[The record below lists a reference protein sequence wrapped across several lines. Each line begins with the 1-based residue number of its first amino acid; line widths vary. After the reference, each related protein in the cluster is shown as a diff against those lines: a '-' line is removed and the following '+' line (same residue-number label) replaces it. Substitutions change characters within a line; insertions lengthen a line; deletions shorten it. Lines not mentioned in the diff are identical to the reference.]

1 MSTKP
6 YDIIN
11 NSVYVKLARRKRKM
25 ALTSPGVEVSV
36 INESFYV
43 PSDAGTTPLFIV
55 ASSQD
60 KTNGA
65 GDGTAAGTTTANA
78 NTAYLISSQR
88 ELTETFGDPKFY
100 TNASGNSLH
109 GYELNEWG
117 LQAAY
122 SFLGVANRA
131 YVLRANVNT
140 AQLVGSASAPTA
152 APSDGTY
159 WFDLASSTYGIFEWS
174 ATNQSFTTITPT
186 LITSTSDLVGAVS
199 TGAPKTSIGT
209 IGDYAINTT
218 HVTNKIYKKTSS
230 NTWVQI
236 GSTDWHTSLP
246 VVTVAS
252 GTTVTSGNNFVMNGI
267 TITPGGTALSD
278 VASAI
283 GSNVTNVS
291 ASVNATTGNLE
302 IFHNG
307 KALGDSTAGAN
318 TIRFEEGNGVLA
330 QLGITAKTYNGVKFL
345 QDKHTNRPTWKT
357 ADESRPN
364 GSVWFKTTSANSGA
378 NIVAKVYSTSSASF
392 STVAAPLYAT
402 NHSAI
407 YNLDPA
413 NGGTGLTVGKLYT
426 QYNITEESM
435 TSGDATDT
443 TPNVGDFQLFR
454 YEGGATVITSKNTTP
469 SFTSGNKF
477 KIQESKKNQEALAT
491 AVEITLG
498 GTGADDFIAAV
509 NGAGLTNVSA
519 TKLTTGE
526 IRMTHKLGGDF
537 RMFDTLG
544 TPLADAGFSA
554 STAHAYGTYTANSST
569 LIDNLYDLPTGESL
583 DSSAN
588 TGIMASNWKR
598 LSYTASTSSPTNEP
612 ADGTLWY
619 DTSIDEA
626 DIMTHN
632 GTTWKGYAQVY
643 SSTDPNGPQF
653 SATAPTTQSDGTALV
668 DNDLWIDTSDLE
680 NYPKL
685 YKYNTSAT
693 LSSTNTANQV
703 AVTTSGAAWVAV
715 DKADQT
721 TEDGIVF
728 ADARWHTSTDKAA
741 GTSTAAGTPSTIKNL
756 LSDDFL
762 DPDAPNPD
770 LYPQGILLWNT
781 RRSGYNVK
789 EYKNSYITTT
799 KYPGSGST
807 GLGNIRY
814 NNNESVSSYYPDR
827 WVTKSSNNAD
837 GSGSFGRKAQ
847 RKVIVQQLKSEI
859 DTNQAIREDQRGYNV
874 IACPGYPE
882 LISNMINLNT
892 DRNNTAFVVGD
903 TPMRLA
909 GTSTAIQAWANNTAS
924 ALDNGE
930 DGLVSSSD
938 YLGVF
943 YPSGL
948 TTDNTGKSIV
958 VPASHM
964 MMRVLANNDN
974 IAFPWFAPSG
984 TRRGVVDNA
993 TAVGYIDTASGE
1005 FQTISVTESVRDSM
1019 HEVKVN
1025 PITFFSGAGIVN
1037 FGNLT
1042 KTASS
1047 SALDRINV
1055 SRLAVYLRSQLDAI
1069 AKPFIFEPNDELTR
1083 NEIKGAIES
1092 FLLELVGQRALYDFL
1107 VVCDDTNN
1115 TPTRIDRNELYVDIA
1130 IEPVKSVEF
1139 IYIPLR
1145 IKNTGEIAKLGN

>member
-1 MSTKP
+1 
-6 YDIIN
+6 
-11 NSVYVKLARRKRKM
+11 M

-43 PSDAGTTPLFIV
+43 PSDAGTTSLFIV

-65 GDGTAAGTTTANA
+65 GDGTAAGTQTSNA

-100 TNASGNSLH
+100 KDTSGNSLH

-131 YVLRANVNT
+131 YVLRANVDTNG
-140 AQLVGSASAPTA
+140 LIGSASAPTA
-152 APSDGTY
+152 APTDGTY

-174 ATNQSFTTITPT
+174 ATDQAFTTITPI

-209 IGDYAINTT
+209 IGQYAINTT
-218 HVTNKIYKKTSS
+218 HVSNKMYYKNPS
-230 NTWVQI
+230 NAWVQL
-236 GSTDWHTSLP
+236 GSSAWHLSHP
-246 VVTVAS
+246 VVTVES
-252 GTTVTSGNNFVMNGI
+252 GTTVTNGETMIMNGV
-267 TITPGGTALSD
+267 TITTGGTTLAD
-278 VASAI
+278 VATAI

-307 KALGDSTAGAN
+307 YALGDSTGGAN
-318 TIRFEEGNGVLA
+318 TIRFEEGNGLLA
-330 QLGITAKTYNGVKFL
+330 ELGISSGVKNGAKFL

-378 NIVAKVYSTSSASF
+378 NLVSKVYSTTDASF
-392 STVAAPLYAT
+392 STVASPLYAT
-402 NHSAI
+402 HNSAI
-407 YNLDPA
+407 YNLDAAGGGA
-413 NGGTGLTVGKLYT
+413 NLTVGTLYA
-426 QYNITEESM
+426 QYNITEQSM
-435 TSGDATDT
+435 TAADASDT

-454 YEGGATVITSKNTTP
+454 YEGGDTTITSNNTSP
-469 SFTSGNKF
+469 SFTSGNTFTIK
-477 KIQESKKNQEALAT
+477 ESIKNQEALNS
-491 AVEITLG
+491 AVTVTLA

-519 TKLTTGE
+519 SKLTTGE
-526 IRMTHKLGGDF
+526 IVMTHALGGDF
-537 RMFDTLG
+537 RMVDTSG
-544 TPLADAGFSA
+544 TPLADAGFSPD
-554 STAHAYGTYTANSST
+554 TAHSYGTYTANSST
-569 LIDNLYDLPTGESL
+569 LIDNLYDVPTGETI

-598 LSYTASTSSPTNEP
+598 LSYTASVSAPTNEP

-619 DTSIDEA
+619 DTNSDVA

-693 LSSTNTANQV
+693 LSSSNTANQV
-703 AVTTSGAAWVAV
+703 AVTTTGAAWVLV

-741 GTSTAAGTPSTIKNL
+741 GTSTAAGTPSTIKDL

-770 LYPQGILLWNT
+770 NYPQGILLWNT

-789 EYKNSYITTT
+789 EYRNSYITTT
-799 KYPGSGST
+799 AYPGSGST

-814 NNNESVSSYYPDR
+814 NNESVSTYYPDR

-837 GSGSFGRKAQ
+837 GSGTFGRKAQ
-847 RKVIVQQLKSEI
+847 RQVIVEQLKSEI

-882 LISNMINLNT
+882 VIQNMINLNT

-903 TPMRLA
+903 TPLRLA
-909 GTSTAIQAWANNTAS
+909 GTSTTIQNWANNTAS

-930 DGLVSSSD
+930 NGLVSSSD

-948 TTDNTGKSIV
+948 TTDNTGKQIV
-958 VPASHM
+958 VPPSHM
-964 MMRVLANNDN
+964 MMRTLANNDN

-1042 KTASS
+1042 KTSAS

-1055 SRLAVYLRSQLDAI
+1055 SRLAVYLRTQLDAI

-1083 NEIKGAIES
+1083 NEIKGAVES
-1092 FLLELVGQRALYDFL
+1092 FLLELTGQRALYDFL
-1107 VVCDDTNN
+1107 VVCEDTNN

-1130 IEPVKSVEF
+1130 IEPIKSVEF

>member
-1 MSTKP
+1 
-6 YDIIN
+6 
-11 NSVYVKLARRKRKM
+11 M

-55 ASSQD
+55 ASSGN
-60 KTNGA
+60 KANGA

-100 TNASGNSLH
+100 TDASGNSLH

-140 AQLVGSASAPTA
+140 ADLLGSASAPTA
-152 APSDGTY
+152 APTNGTY
-159 WFDLASSTYGIFEWS
+159 WFDLASSSYGLFEWS

-186 LITSTSDLVGAVS
+186 LITSTSDLDGGVS
-199 TGAPKTSIGT
+199 TGAPKTSIGV

-218 HVTNKIYKKTSS
+218 HVTNKIYKKTAS
-230 NTWVQI
+230 NTWVQV

-252 GTTVTSGNNFVMNGI
+252 GTTVTSGQTFVMNGV
-267 TITPGGTALSD
+267 TITTSGTTLSN
-278 VASAI
+278 VASVI
-283 GSNVTNVS
+283 GSNVTNVT
-291 ASVNATTGNLE
+291 ASVNSTTGNLE

-307 KALGDSTAGAN
+307 KALGDSTGGAN
-318 TIRFEEGNGVLA
+318 TIRFEEGTGVLA
-330 QLGITAKTYNGVKFL
+330 SLGITAGVKNGVKLL

-357 ADESRPN
+357 ADENRPN

-378 NIVAKVYSTSSASF
+378 ALVTKLYSTASASF
-392 STVAAPLYAT
+392 SQVASPLYAT
-402 NHSAI
+402 HHSAI
-407 YNLDPA
+407 YNLDA
-413 NGGTGLTVGKLYT
+413 ATGGTALSTGTVYA
-426 QYNITEESM
+426 QYNVTEESM
-435 TSGDATDT
+435 TAADASDT
-443 TPNVGDFQLFR
+443 TPNLADFQLFR
-454 YEGGATVITSKNTTP
+454 HEGGATTITSNSTSPT
-469 SFTSGNKF
+469 FTSSDTF
-477 KIQESKKNQEALAT
+477 KIQESVKNQEALSS
-491 AVEITLG
+491 AVTVTLG
-498 GTGADDFIAAV
+498 GTDADAFVAAV
-509 NGAGLTNVSA
+509 SAAGLTNVSA
-519 TKLTTGE
+519 TKLSTGA
-526 IRMTHKLGGDF
+526 IQMTHKLGGEF
-537 RMFDTLG
+537 RMTEEGMTG

-554 STAHAYGTYTANSST
+554 TTAHAYGTYTANSST
-569 LIDNLYDLPTGESL
+569 LIDNLYDLPTGDSI

-598 LSYTASTSSPTNEP
+598 LSYTASTSAPSNEP

-619 DTSIDEA
+619 HSATDEA
-626 DIMTHN
+626 DIMAHN
-632 GTTWKGYAQVY
+632 GTTWVGYATAY

-668 DNDLWIDTSDLE
+668 TNDLWIDTSDLE

-703 AVTTSGAAWVAV
+703 AVTTSGAAWELV

-721 TEDGIVF
+721 TEDGVVF
-728 ADARWHTSTDKAA
+728 ADARYHTAADKADSLSTGGA
-741 GTSTAAGTPSTIKNL
+741 GTASSIKDL
-756 LSDDFL
+756 LSDGFL

-770 LYPQGILLWNT
+770 HYPQGIMLWNT

-789 EYKNSYITTT
+789 EYKNNYITTT
-799 KYPGSGST
+799 KYPGSGT
-807 GLGNIRY
+807 AGLGNIRQS
-814 NNNESVSSYYPDR
+814 NESVSTYFPDR

-847 RKVIVQQLKSEI
+847 RKVIVEQLKSEI
-859 DTNQAIREDQRGYNV
+859 DTNQAIREDQRGFNV
-874 IACPGYPE
+874 IATPGYPE

-903 TPMRLA
+903 TPLRLE
-909 GTSTAIQAWANNTAS
+909 GTSTAIQNWANNTAS

-930 DGLVSSSD
+930 DGLVSASD

-958 VPASHM
+958 VPPSHM
-964 MMRVLANNDN
+964 MMRTLANNDN

-984 TRRGVVDNA
+984 TRRGIVDNA
-993 TAVGYIDTASGE
+993 TSVGYIDTASGE

-1042 KTASS
+1042 KTSAS

-1055 SRLAVYLRSQLDAI
+1055 SRLAVYLRTQLDAV

-1130 IEPVKSVEF
+1130 IEPIKSVEF

>member
-1 MSTKP
+1 
-6 YDIIN
+6 
-11 NSVYVKLARRKRKM
+11 M

-100 TNASGNSLH
+100 TDASGNSLH

-131 YVLRANVNT
+131 YVLRANVDTNG
-140 AQLVGSASAPTA
+140 LIGSASAPTA
-152 APSDGTY
+152 APTDGTY

-174 ATNQSFTTITPT
+174 ATNQVFTTITPI

-209 IGDYAINTT
+209 IGQYAINTT
-218 HVTNKIYKKTSS
+218 HVSNKIYYKNSS
-230 NTWVQI
+230 NAWVQV
-236 GSTDWHTSLP
+236 GSSAWHLSHP

-252 GTTVTSGNNFVMNGI
+252 GTAVTTKTMVMNGV
-267 TITPGGTALSD
+267 TITSGGTTLTD
-278 VASAI
+278 VATAI
-283 GSNVTNVS
+283 GSNVPNVS
-291 ASVNATTGNLE
+291 ASINSITGNLE

-307 KALGDSTAGAN
+307 GTLGDSASEN
-318 TIRFEEGNGVLA
+318 SIYFDEGSGLLA
-330 QLGITAKTYNGVKFL
+330 ELGITSGRKLGAKFL

-357 ADESRPN
+357 ANENRPN

-378 NIVAKVYSTSSASF
+378 NIVTKLYNAGNAAF
-392 STVAAPLYAT
+392 STVASPLYAT

-407 YNLDPA
+407 YNLDAAGGGA
-413 NGGTGLTVGKLYT
+413 NLTVGTLYA
-426 QYNITEESM
+426 QYNITEHAISPFDG
-435 TSGDATDT
+435 TFQQDQTGNLGDL
-443 TPNVGDFQLFR
+443 QLFR
-454 YEGGATVITSKNTTP
+454 YEGGITTITSLDTSP
-469 SFTSGNKF
+469 SFTSTESF
-477 KIQESKKNQEALAT
+477 TIQESIKNQEALSSP
-491 AVEITLG
+491 VQITMS
-498 GTGADDFIAAV
+498 GTTADDFVADV

-519 TKLTTGE
+519 AKLTSGAIQITHALGGE
-526 IRMTHKLGGDF
+526 IRFNDGATSADP
-537 RMFDTLG
+537 DNTNG
-544 TPLADAGFSA
+544 TPLADAGFST
-554 STAHAYGTYTANSST
+554 STAHTYGGFDST
-569 LIDNLYDLPTGESL
+569 DTTLVANLYAAPEGDSESE
-583 DSSAN
+583 DSTTPNELIA
-588 TGIMASNWKR
+588 TNWKR
-598 LSYTASTSSPTNEP
+598 LSYTASVSAPTNEP

-619 DTSIDEA
+619 ETNSDVA
-626 DIMTHN
+626 DIMIHN
-632 GTTWKGYAQVY
+632 GTTWVSYLDSTSPYY
-643 SSTDPNGPQF
+643 SASASDQTDPNGPLF
-653 SATAPTTQSDGTALV
+653 SATAPTQQSDGTTLK
-668 DNDLWIDTSDLE
+668 DGDLWIDTSDLE

-685 YKYNTSAT
+685 YKYNTLAT
-693 LSSTNTANQV
+693 LSSSNTANQV
-703 AVTTSGAAWVAV
+703 AVTTTGAAWVLV

-741 GTSTAAGTPSTIKNL
+741 GTSTAVGTPSSIKDL
-756 LSDDFL
+756 LSDNFL
-762 DPDAPNPD
+762 DPDAPNPNN
-770 LYPQGILLWNT
+770 YPEGILLWNT

-799 KYPGSGST
+799 KYPGQNSA
-807 GLGNIRY
+807 GLGNIRF
-814 NNNESVSSYYPDR
+814 NNESVSTYYPDR

-837 GSGSFGRKAQ
+837 GSGTFGRKAQ
-847 RKVIVQQLKSEI
+847 RQVIVEQLKSEI

-882 LISNMINLNT
+882 LIQNMINLNT

-903 TPMRLA
+903 TPLRLV
-909 GTSTAIQAWANNTAS
+909 GTSTAIQNWANNSAS

-930 DGLVSSSD
+930 DGLVSASD

-964 MMRVLANNDN
+964 MMRTLANNDN
-974 IAFPWFAPSG
+974 IAFPWFAPAG

-993 TAVGYIDTASGE
+993 TSVGYIDSSSGE

-1042 KTASS
+1042 KTSAS

-1055 SRLAVYLRSQLDAI
+1055 SRLAVYLRTQLDAI

-1130 IEPVKSVEF
+1130 IEPIKSVEF

-1145 IKNTGEIAKLGN
+1145 IKNTGEIANLGN

>member
-1 MSTKP
+1 
-6 YDIIN
+6 
-11 NSVYVKLARRKRKM
+11 M

-60 KTNGA
+60 KSNGA
-65 GDGTAAGTTTANA
+65 GDGTATGTIKSNA

-100 TNASGNSLH
+100 TDASGNSLH

-131 YVLRANVNT
+131 YILRANVDTNG
-140 AQLVGSASAPTA
+140 LLGSASAPTA
-152 APSDGTY
+152 SPTDGTY
-159 WFDLASSTYGIFEWS
+159 WFDLASSSFGLFEWS
-174 ATNQSFTTITPT
+174 KTNQTFATITPT

-199 TGAPKTSIGT
+199 TGAPKTSIGV

-218 HVTNKIYKKTSS
+218 HVSNKIYKKDK
-230 NTWVQI
+230 NNAWNQI
-236 GSTDWHTSLP
+236 GSTAWHTSLP
-246 VVTVAS
+246 LITVAS
-252 GTTVTSGNNFVMNGI
+252 GTTVTSGHTMKLNDVEI
-267 TITPGGTALSD
+267 TAGGTALSD
-278 VASAI
+278 VNTAI
-283 GSNVTNVS
+283 GSNVTNVTS
-291 ASVNATTGNLE
+291 AINSTTGNLE

-307 KALGDSTAGAN
+307 KALGDSTGGAN
-318 TIRFEEGNGVLA
+318 TIRFNEGTGLLA
-330 QLGITAKTYNGVKFL
+330 SLGITTGVYNGVKLL
-345 QDKHTNRPTWKT
+345 QEKHTNRPTWKT
-357 ADESRPN
+357 ADENRPN
-364 GSVWFKTTSANSGA
+364 GSVWFKTTTANSGA
-378 NIVAKVYSTSSASF
+378 NIVTKIYSTSNASF
-392 STVAAPLYAT
+392 STISSPLYAT
-402 NHSAI
+402 HNSAI
-407 YNLDPA
+407 FNLDPTT
-413 NGGTGLTVGKLYT
+413 GGTALTVGSVYA
-426 QYNITEESM
+426 QYNITEQSM
-435 TSGDATDT
+435 TAGDANDA

-454 YEGGATVITSKNTTP
+454 YEGGATTITSNSTSP
-469 SFTSGNKF
+469 SFTSSETF
-477 KIQESKKNQEALAT
+477 VIQESVKNQEALSG
-491 AVEITLG
+491 AVTITLG
-498 GTGADDFIAAV
+498 GTGADDFIAAI

-519 TKLTTGE
+519 SKTTAGA
-526 IRMTHKLGGDF
+526 ITMTHKAGGDF
-537 RMFDTLG
+537 RMFDTSG
-544 TPLADAGFSA
+544 TPLADAGFS
-554 STAHAYGTYTANSST
+554 STTAHTYGGYTANSAT
-569 LIDNLYDLPTGESL
+569 LIDNLYDLPTGDSI

-588 TGIMASNWKR
+588 SGIIASNWKR
-598 LSYTASTSSPTNEP
+598 LSYTAGMSAPTNEP

-619 DTSIDEA
+619 DTSTDEA
-626 DIMTHN
+626 DILSHN
-632 GTTWKGYAQVY
+632 GTTWVGYATVY
-643 SSTDPNGPQF
+643 ATTDPAGPQF
-653 SATAPTTQSDGTALV
+653 SATAPSTQSDGTVLV
-668 DNDLWIDTSDLE
+668 TNDLWIDTSDLE

-703 AVTTSGAAWVAV
+703 AVTTTGAAWELV

-728 ADARWHTSTDKAA
+728 ADARLHTAADKADTLLTGGA
-741 GTSTAAGTPSTIKNL
+741 GKLSSIKNL
-756 LSDDFL
+756 LSDGFL

-770 LYPQGILLWNT
+770 LYPQGMMLWNT

-789 EYKNSYITTT
+789 EYKNNYISTV
-799 KYPGSGST
+799 KYPGSGSS
-807 GLGNIRY
+807 GLGNIRTS
-814 NNNESVSSYYPDR
+814 NESVATYFPDR
-827 WVTKSSNNAD
+827 WITKSSNNAD

-847 RKVIVQQLKSEI
+847 RKVIVEQLKSEI
-859 DTNQAIREDQRGYNV
+859 DTNQAIREDQRGFNV
-874 IACPGYPE
+874 IATPGYPE
-882 LISNMINLNT
+882 LISNMISLNT

-903 TPMRLA
+903 TPMRLE
-909 GTSTAIQAWANNTAS
+909 GTSTKIQDWANNSAA

-930 DGLVSSSD
+930 DGLVSASD

-943 YPSGL
+943 YPSGA

-964 MMRVLANNDN
+964 MMRTLANNDN

-984 TRRGVVDNA
+984 TRRGIVDNA
-993 TAVGYIDTASGE
+993 TSVGYIDTASGE

-1019 HEVKVN
+1019 HEVKIN

-1042 KTASS
+1042 KTSAS

-1055 SRLAVYLRSQLDAI
+1055 SRLAVYLRTQLDSI

-1092 FLLELVGQRALYDFL
+1092 FMLELVGQRALYDFL

-1130 IEPVKSVEF
+1130 IEPIKSVEF